1 VDTVISGGCHLEL
14 YSLRHVAKNRSNAV
28 ELAGANNQTG
38 GGVQHHLQVTGDL
51 SRDAVENGVTVVDPV
66 RDKCSGQGASGFD
79 CQ

>member
-1 VDTVISGGCHLEL
+1 MED
-14 YSLRHVAKNRSNAV
+14 VAKNRSNAV

-38 GGVQHHLQVTGDL
+38 SGVQHHLQATGDL
-51 SRDAVENGVTVVDPV
+51 SRDVVENGVTVVDPG